1 LYLLWKYCS
10 TCVLINYVSP
20 HTIPVCSRYKEL
32 EEYMMG
38 IEYEAQCIIDGEL
51 PDKLARNGT
60 TEGFIITMNSMLELG
75 CSKH

>member
-1 LYLLWKYCS
+1 
-10 TCVLINYVSP
+10 
-20 HTIPVCSRYKEL
+20 
-32 EEYMMG
+32 MMG

-51 PDKLARNGT
+51 LDKLARNGT